1 MTTNNTRRKRRY
13 MMVIITILVA
23 FTSSLFL
30 YNYAIDYTKQ
40 VEKETITQ
48 AENAEF
54 DKIWDHLQNLLSLAN
69 LNASNASSDIER
81 DIKSEFKDLNKLKV
95 ALDKKDPECEQQIHD
110 IFARHT
116 EGNYLNGIDNKRN
129 AFLILS
135 GDGWIKEDYTVDP
148 NTDEDVYS
156 NKQFAK
162 YLDST
167 YNKELF
173 KTALFQI
180 RNHSNSIIAIE
191 PVDPETKD
199 HIMID
204 EISYSN
210 LKKIYENEGIYGLR
224 SYEFLVPVYITDTG
238 DIFGQKDIIAGEPQ
252 QNHKFIII
260 QTFNL
265 YDQIIK
271 GHPTYQD
278 KVYKKQIA
286 IRYNQMINVLHILGI
301 VICVSIIVS
310 ILYIFSLYNV
320 AATRPDISEHI
331 DSEEP

>member
-1 MTTNNTRRKRRY
+1 MLTNNNRRKRRY
-13 MMVIITILVA
+13 MMIIITILVA

-40 VEKETITQ
+40 VEEETITQ
-48 AENAEF
+48 AETAEF
-54 DKIWDHLQNLLSLAN
+54 DKIWDHLQNLLALAN
-69 LNASNASSDIER
+69 LNASNASNNIEN
-81 DIKSEFKDLNKLKV
+81 DIKSQFKDLNKLKI
-95 ALDKKDPECEQQIHD
+95 ALDRKDPEYEKQIHE
-110 IFARHT
+110 IFAKHT

-129 AFLILS
+129 AFLILT
-135 GDGWIKEDYTVDP
+135 GDGGIKEDYTVDSD
-148 NTDEDVYS
+148 TKEEIYS

-162 YLDST
+162 YLDNT
-167 YNKELF
+167 YNKDLF
-173 KTALFQI
+173 ETALFQI

-191 PVDPETKD
+191 PTNPETKN
-199 HIMID
+199 HILLD
-204 EISYSN
+204 EINYSN
-210 LKKIYENEGIYGLR
+210 LKKVYEKEGIYGLR

-278 KVYKKQIA
+278 KVYKKQIVS
-286 IRYNQMINVLHILGI
+286 RYNQMINVLHILGI